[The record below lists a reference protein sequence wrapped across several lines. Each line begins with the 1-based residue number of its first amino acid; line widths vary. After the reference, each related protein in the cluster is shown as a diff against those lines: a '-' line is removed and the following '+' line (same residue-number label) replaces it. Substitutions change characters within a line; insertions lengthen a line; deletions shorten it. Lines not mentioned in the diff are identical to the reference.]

1 MILVCWPVILSSFI
15 SGIVHYILF
24 NMRFEVKAIFLVVA
38 MYLLFTSK
46 NSCMQLLLITILNDL
61 FWCGSID
68 SKNSPSVVFK
78 IVGVTAIISL
88 VIHFMWIW
96 FTHKIIRVCI
106 TIWSIVPKI
115 MGPHKK
121 ISCINFH
128 VHQIR
133 SHIWHGKPSTT
144 SMGQLFLLL
153 LFKKENL
160 FRLQLI
166 KVRENCGI
174 AMFLTVVNKSCKCD
188 LSQRGVPYMDAE
200 RLYLEIRCNML
211 CSVMCGYCCWICLIS
226 LSSHIF

>member
-1 MILVCWPVILSSFI
+1 
-15 SGIVHYILF
+15 
-24 NMRFEVKAIFLVVA
+24 
-38 MYLLFTSK
+38 
-46 NSCMQLLLITILNDL
+46 
-61 FWCGSID
+61 
-68 SKNSPSVVFK
+68 
-78 IVGVTAIISL
+78 
-88 VIHFMWIW
+88 
-96 FTHKIIRVCI
+96 
-106 TIWSIVPKI
+106 

-153 LFKKENL
+153 LFKKKNL

-211 CSVMCGYCCWICLIS
+211 CSVICGYCCWICLIS
-226 LSSHIF
+226 LSSHIFEDLFMKWKDWHTYNKYNVYKVKRKNNESMRCFKYSKNVNHPSYALCPCENYNGNDAFSSVSPYYSIFIVSVRKTIGSLGIPASSTSSW